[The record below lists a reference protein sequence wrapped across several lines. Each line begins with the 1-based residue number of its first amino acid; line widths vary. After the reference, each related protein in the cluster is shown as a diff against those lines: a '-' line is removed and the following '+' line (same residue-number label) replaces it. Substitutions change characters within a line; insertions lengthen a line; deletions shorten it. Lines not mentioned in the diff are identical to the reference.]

1 MPHRLCGRATTVSSV
16 KRLAPRQENKKL
28 SYRSEDRSSASCFRL
43 IIKII
48 MPLTGSWIF
57 LEFSYTLRVG
67 FLRHL
72 HGNGWMRVCKNSI
85 DSTLWR
91 LVTACVQCVSTT
103 HPRTR
108 WVMWERRR
116 SFDGQ
121 LYQQHSYQQLL
132 NLIIILQVTIDN
144 IGHFTESVQFEVSFL
159 KIIRIY
165 RH

>member
-103 HPRTR
+103 LSVIGVGVTLAVYVLLWRAVCT
-108 WVMWERRR
+108 V
-116 SFDGQ
+116 S
-121 LYQQHSYQQLL
+121 QQHIPAHVGWCENVDGHLMASC
-132 NLIIILQVTIDN
+132 TSN
-144 IGHFTESVQFEVSFL
+144 IRTNN
-159 KIIRIY
+159 Y
-165 RH
+165 